1 MFNNNI
7 YSELFEFLD
16 VPVLNEFTGDDNI
29 NKQFYYKDLLPFFI
43 YNVGF
48 SLYIFDAEKQESEDS
63 FGIINNI
70 MSQYFNN
77 KEEKQKNS
85 IFILN
90 KIDKISNK
98 KEEIENFQKILEK
111 NLVCHIEKKGF
122 FIGLSGLL
130 MYLKRFK
137 YESFFDYLYCII
149 EEYNK
154 NEEISFEEYLIEKM
168 SNDFKIKIEENL
180 NFDDDDIELPVQ
192 QKNIL
197 NIINNKSIQKGLRG
211 ELSKWNYLY
220 YNNYFVNYSKNKK
233 EELGEQ
239 HKNFESLLIKS
250 CKNTINDFF
259 DNFKNINLQN
269 ELMKE
274 LVLNKK
280 T

>member
-154 NEEISFEEYLIEKM
+154 NEEISF
-168 SNDFKIKIEENL
+168 
-180 NFDDDDIELPVQ
+180 
-192 QKNIL
+192 
-197 NIINNKSIQKGLRG
+197 
-211 ELSKWNYLY
+211 
-220 YNNYFVNYSKNKK
+220 
-233 EELGEQ
+233 
-239 HKNFESLLIKS
+239 
-250 CKNTINDFF
+250 
-259 DNFKNINLQN
+259 
-269 ELMKE
+269 
-274 LVLNKK
+274 
-280 T
+280 